1 MTTLRRQPS
10 TTERIAG
17 KIAALAMVATVVG
30 GCGESAA
37 KPHVVVYVSVDQVYA
52 EPVFRAFEKKTG
64 IRVDPV
70 YDVEANK
77 VTGLANRI
85 LAESRNPQ
93 ANVFWNGEFV
103 QTIRLAN
110 KGALRPYRSPEADFL
125 PSEWVDPNGLWVGT
139 TPRLRVWISSPK
151 FRAENLAFEDLAKL
165 NLPGNKIAISNPVFG
180 TGATQAAAMYA
191 RDGREAGRAY
201 YQSLVD
207 KGVRVVDGNGVVRDL
222 VVSGDV
228 TLGLTDT
235 DDACAAVKR
244 HADVRVFLPRETVMF
259 PASVALVRDSP
270 EARQLIDYLLGAE
283 AESILVEAGFC
294 QYPLHKSTAR
304 PCLNLPTAKLMKVRP
319 DEIVRQMDIALE
331 DLKARFLR

>member
-1 MTTLRRQPS
+1 MTTLLRHRCATPS
-10 TTERIAG
+10 AG
-17 KIAALAMVATVVG
+17 GVAWQIAALYMATAVVG
-30 GCGESAA
+30 GCGEQAG

-52 EPVFRAFEKKTG
+52 EPVFRAFEKKSG

-70 YDVEANK
+70 FDVEANK

-85 LAESRNPQ
+85 LAESRNPR

-110 KGALRPYRSPEADFL
+110 KGVLRPYRSPEADFL
-125 PSEWVDPNGLWVGT
+125 PSEWVDSNGLWAGA
-139 TPRLRVWISSPK
+139 TPRLRVWISSPDFK
-151 FRAENLAFEDLAKL
+151 AENLAFEDLAKL

-191 RDGREAGRAY
+191 RHGRETGRAY

-244 HADVRVFLPRETVMF
+244 HANVRVFLPRETLMF
-259 PASVALVRDSP
+259 PASGGTRQGLAGSEAVDRLPARGGSREHLGGGGFLSIPAPQVDRKALLEPSRTESD
-270 EARQLIDYLLGAE
+270 EGA
-283 AESILVEAGFC
+283 A
-294 QYPLHKSTAR
+294 
-304 PCLNLPTAKLMKVRP
+304 
-319 DEIVRQMDIALE
+319 
-331 DLKARFLR
+331 